1 MPLRQ
6 RHADP
11 VSPERG
17 PPPFSRRGRAEFF
30 DELARRITDARV
42 LEALKAMAHE
52 YRVTAE
58 QLTAAALIGPFDG

>member
-1 MPLRQ
+1 MTRTMI
-6 RHADP
+6 ADDRLL
-11 VSPERG
+11 ERT
-17 PPPFSRRGRAEFF
+17 EFF
-30 DELARRITDARV
+30 NELATRITDARV